1 MKKKIILGLSILLS
15 LSIFAFAASDKPQ
28 KSIPTDTSMQ
38 PVAVIYIQNPDGTYS
53 MVNSN
58 KRLPID
64 VESSNTP
71 TINVVT
77 LTNADTEYSATMPA
91 NTKKFTIQARENV
104 DIRIAF
110 VTGKVATPTDPYLT
124 LKAGNVWWEDH
135 IDSETTVY
143 FASSS
148 AGTYVEILIWE

>member
-1 MKKKIILGLSILLS
+1 MKKKILFVSTILLS
-15 LSIFAFAASDKPQ
+15 LSIFAFAASDKPE

-58 KRLPID
+58 KPLPINL
-64 VESSNTP
+64 ESSNTP
-71 TINVVT
+71 VISVVT
-77 LTNADTEYSATMPA
+77 LTNADTEYSYTMPA
-91 NTKKFTIQARENV
+91 DTRKFTIQARESADV
-104 DIRIAF
+104 RIAF
-110 VTGKVATPTDPYLT
+110 ESGKVATSTDPYLT

-135 IDSETTVY
+135 IDSETTIY

-148 AGTYVEILIWE
+148 AGTHVEILIWS